1 MNYLN
6 NFKIIKN
13 EISSF
18 KKKINI
24 IVVTKNQSLDKIIP
38 FVDDGHNHFGENRV
52 QEALSKW
59 DIYLKTKPYLNLHL
73 IGKLQSN
80 KAKDAL
86 RIFNY
91 VHSLDTE
98 KLAIVLDKEEALSLK
113 KIKYF
118 IQINIGNELQKN
130 GISPSDLNKFINF
143 CRNNTRLN
151 IIGLMCLPPLNDNPM
166 IHFEKLK
173 NLADENQLYEIS
185 MGMSSDYIKA
195 IEAGSTFIRVG
206 SKIFN

>member
-6 NFKIIKN
+6 NFKLIKN

-130 GISPSDLNKFINF
+130 GISPSNLNKFINF

-151 IIGLMCLPPLNDNPM
+151 IIGLMCLPPLNENP
-166 IHFEKLK
+166 IIYFDKLK
-173 NLADENQLYEIS
+173 NLAEENQLYELS

-195 IEAGSTFIRVG
+195 IEAGSSFIRVG

>member
-1 MNYLN
+1 MNCLN
-6 NFKIIKN
+6 NFRVIKD
-13 EISSF
+13 EISTF

-24 IVVTKNQSLDKIIP
+24 IVVTKNQSLDKIVPII
-38 FVDDGHNHFGENRV
+38 DNGHNHFGENRV

-59 DIYLKTKPYLNLHL
+59 NNYLKTNPALKLHL

-98 KLAIVLDKEEALSLK
+98 KLAVILDKEESLSFK

-118 IQINIGNELQKN
+118 IQVNIGDELQKN
-130 GISPSDLNKFINF
+130 GVSPSNLYKFVNF
-143 CRNNTRLN
+143 CRNNTKLN
-151 IIGLMCLPPLNDNPM
+151 IVGLMCLPPLNKNPM
-166 IHFEKLK
+166 IFFDKLK
-173 NLADENQLYEIS
+173 NLSDENQLHELS

-195 IEAGSTFIRVG
+195 IEAGSTFVRIG

>member
-13 EISSF
+13 EISFF
-18 KKKINI
+18 KQKINI

-59 DIYLKTKPYLNLHL
+59 DIYLKTKPYVNLHL

-130 GISPSDLNKFINF
+130 GISPSNLKKFINF

>member
-13 EISSF
+13 EISFF

-59 DIYLKTKPYLNLHL
+59 DIYLKSKPYLNLHL

-98 KLAIVLDKEEALSLK
+98 KLAIVLDRKP
-113 KIKYF
+113 Y
-118 IQINIGNELQKN
+118 
-130 GISPSDLNKFINF
+130 
-143 CRNNTRLN
+143 
-151 IIGLMCLPPLNDNPM
+151 
-166 IHFEKLK
+166 H
-173 NLADENQLYEIS
+173 
-185 MGMSSDYIKA
+185 
-195 IEAGSTFIRVG
+195 
-206 SKIFN
+206 

>member
-130 GISPSDLNKFINF
+130 GISPSNLNKFINF

-166 IHFEKLK
+166 IYFEKLK

-195 IEAGSTFIRVG
+195 IQAGSTFIRVG

>member
-24 IVVTKNQSLDKIIP
+24 IVVTKNQCLDKIIP

-130 GISPSDLNKFINF
+130 GISPSNLKKFINF

-151 IIGLMCLPPLNDNPM
+151 IIGLMCLPPLNENPT
-166 IHFEKLK
+166 IYFDKLK
-173 NLADENQLYEIS
+173 NLAEENQLYELS

-195 IEAGSTFIRVG
+195 IEAGSSFIRVG

>member
-1 MNYLN
+1 M
-6 NFKIIKN
+6 
-13 EISSF
+13 
-18 KKKINI
+18 
-24 IVVTKNQSLDKIIP
+24 
-38 FVDDGHNHFGENRV
+38 
-52 QEALSKW
+52 
-59 DIYLKTKPYLNLHL
+59 
-73 IGKLQSN
+73 
-80 KAKDAL
+80 
-86 RIFNY
+86 
-91 VHSLDTE
+91 HSLDTE

-113 KIKYF
+113 KVKYF

-130 GISPSDLNKFINF
+130 GISPSNLKKFINF

>member
-18 KKKINI
+18 KKKISI

-118 IQINIGNELQKN
+118 IQVNIGNELQKN
-130 GISPSDLNKFINF
+130 GISPSNLKKFINF

-151 IIGLMCLPPLNDNPM
+151 IIGLMCLPPLNDNPK

>member
-1 MNYLN
+1 MNHLN
-6 NFKIIKN
+6 NFKIIKK
-13 EISSF
+13 EISLF

-130 GISPSDLNKFINF
+130 GISPSNLKKFINF

>member
-130 GISPSDLNKFINF
+130 GISPSNLNKFINF

>member
-1 MNYLN
+1 MNCLN
-6 NFKIIKN
+6 NFRIIKD
-13 EISSF
+13 ETSTF

-38 FVDDGHNHFGENRV
+38 IIDDGHNHFGENRV

-59 DIYLKTKPYLNLHL
+59 SNYLKTNPALKLHL

-91 VHSLDTE
+91 IHSLDTE
-98 KLAIVLDKEEALSLK
+98 KLAILLDKEERLSSTNV
-113 KIKYF
+113 KYF
-118 IQINIGNELQKN
+118 IQVNIGDELQKN
-130 GISPSDLNKFINF
+130 GVSPSNLNKFVNF
-143 CRNNTRLN
+143 CRNNTKLN
-151 IIGLMCLPPLNDNPM
+151 IIGLMCLPPLSENPT
-166 IHFEKLK
+166 IFFDKLK
-173 NLADENQLYEIS
+173 KLADENQLHELS

-195 IEAGSTFIRVG
+195 IEAGSTFIRIG